1 MSSALPE
8 VALRIREDED
18 SIADLAASRI
28 YGELATYVG
37 VPRDELLASVRT
49 NARRAVDVLISR
61 QIPAVSENA
70 EHRAT
75 TRARIDENVPIED
88 IIRAYRISLSATH
101 ESFISKA
108 TAAGLDPQNTLDGA
122 TLLWRLGD
130 WFTAGAAAEYRYRAG
145 TEAMKQSF
153 EIGSLVRKLTTD
165 SVIDD
170 DTRQRAKKYDVD
182 IDGVY
187 AVAAIPAAGHDV
199 EKIIR
204 DVKSSG
210 STARAQALVA
220 QIDLRVVAIVAR
232 TPTVTVSDVPLAIG
246 PFGPLVYLVR
256 SARICEQVWKLA
268 RKEPSG
274 IHSMESYAWKLAV
287 PDSTDINEYLIHR
300 YISPLRPAT
309 AAGRDM
315 LETLRTWLRA
325 SSSVRQTSKELNVHE
340 NTVRYRLQ
348 KFSDLTGGFE
358 HGIDELFG
366 LRWALEA
373 YDSGFAA
380 NTDPTD

>member
-1 MSSALPE
+1 MSSALSE
-8 VALRIREDED
+8 VALSIREDED

-61 QIPAVSENA
+61 QVPVVSENA

-75 TRARIDENVPIED
+75 TRARIDEDVPIED

-108 TAAGLDPQNTLDGA
+108 ADVGLDPQTTLDGA

-145 TEAMKQSF
+145 TEAMKESF
-153 EIGSLVRKLTTD
+153 EIGSLVRKLTTE

-170 DTRQRAKKYDVD
+170 DTKQRVKKYGMD

-187 AVAAIPAAGHDV
+187 AVATISSSGHDA

-204 DVKSSG
+204 EVKTSG
-210 STARAQALVA
+210 SSARAQALVA
-220 QIDLRVVAIVAR
+220 QIDLRVTAIVAH
-232 TPTVTVSDVPLAIG
+232 TPNVTVADVPIAIG
-246 PFGPLVYLVR
+246 PFAPLLQLVQ

-268 RKEPSG
+268 RNEQSG
-274 IHSMESYAWKLAV
+274 IHSMESYGWKLAV
-287 PDSTDINEYLIHR
+287 PDSPDINEYLIHR
-300 YISPLRPAT
+300 YIRPLRPAT
-309 AAGRDM
+309 AAGRDI
-315 LETLRTWLRA
+315 LDTVRTWLRA
-325 SSSVRQTSKELNVHE
+325 SCSVKRASEQLNVHE

-348 KFSDLTGGFE
+348 KFRDLTGGFQQE
-358 HGIDELFG
+358 IDELLE

-373 YDSGFAA
+373 YDSGFVASQ
-380 NTDPTD
+380 DFH

>member
-1 MSSALPE
+1 MSSALSE

-61 QIPAVSENA
+61 QIPSVSENA

-101 ESFISKA
+101 DSFISKA
-108 TAAGLDPQNTLDGA
+108 SAAGLDPQSTLDGA

-130 WFTAGAAAEYRYRAG
+130 WFTAGAATEYRYRAG
-145 TEAMKQSF
+145 TEAMRQSF
-153 EIGSLVRKLTTD
+153 EIGSLVRKLTTE

-170 DTRQRAKKYDVD
+170 DTTQQVKKYGVD

-187 AVAAIPAAGHDV
+187 AVAAVPASGHDV

-210 STARAQALVA
+210 STVRAQALVA
-220 QIDLRVVAIVAR
+220 QIDLRVIAIVAR
-232 TPTVTVSDVPLAIG
+232 KPTEAVSDVPIAIG
-246 PFGPLVYLVR
+246 PFVPLTQLAT

-268 RKEPSG
+268 RKERSG
-274 IHSMESYAWKLAV
+274 VHSMESYGWRLAV
-287 PDSTDINEYLIHR
+287 PDSTDINEFLIHR
-300 YISPLRPAT
+300 YISPLRPGT
-309 AAGRDM
+309 AAGRDI

-325 SSSVRQTSKELNVHE
+325 SSSVRRTAEELNVHE

-348 KFSDLTGGFE
+348 RFSDLIGGFE
-358 HGIDELFG
+358 YGIDELLG

-373 YDSGFAA
+373 YDSGCIAG
-380 NTDPTD
+380 TDPH

>member
-1 MSSALPE
+1 MSSALSE
-8 VALRIREDED
+8 VALSIRDDED

-37 VPRDELLASVRT
+37 VPRGELLASVRT

-61 QIPAVSENA
+61 EVPAVSENA

-88 IIRAYRISLSATH
+88 IIRAYRISLGVTH
-101 ESFISKA
+101 ESFIAKA
-108 TAAGLDPQNTLDGA
+108 ADAGLDPQNTLEGA

-145 TEAMKQSF
+145 TDAMKQSF
-153 EIGSLVRKLTTD
+153 EIGSLVRKLTTE
-165 SVIDD
+165 SVLAD
-170 DTRQRAKKYDVD
+170 DTKQRVKKYGVD

-187 AVAAIPAAGHDV
+187 AVATLPSSGHDA

-204 DVKSSG
+204 EVKSSG
-210 STARAQALVA
+210 SSTRAQALVA
-220 QIDLRVVAIVAR
+220 QIDLRVIAIVAR
-232 TPTVTVSDVPLAIG
+232 TPIVTNSDLPIAIG
-246 PFGPLVYLVR
+246 PFAPLTELVR

-268 RKEPSG
+268 RNEQSG
-274 IHSMESYAWKLAV
+274 IHSMESYGWRLAV
-287 PDSTDINEYLIHR
+287 PDSTDINEFLVHR
-300 YISPLRPAT
+300 YIGPLRPT
-309 AAGRDM
+309 TPAGRDI
-315 LETLRTWLRA
+315 LDTVRTWVRA
-325 SSSVRQTSKELNVHE
+325 SSSVRRTSEELSVHE

-348 KFSDLTGGFE
+348 KFRDLTGGFE
-358 HGIDELFG
+358 YGIDELFG

-373 YDSGFAA
+373 YDSGVTASE
-380 NTDPTD
+380 DHH